1 MPWNV
6 FCASL
11 NCCCSLPPDKF
22 DSYAWSLD
30 IDVRDLRT
38 LVYCLVLTVN
48 SWPAFSVKLFETWPT
63 HWSWLLLCPFVSLCS
78 TSEMHAPMQIH
89 TQMQIQTRC
98 KYIHKWKYRKDANTQ
113 TNANTDKNTDTN
125 TNTPLPSMMFH
136 KSSGLIETWWIII
149 GDNGDDQ
156 MYFLRTIFFTW
167 WWWSDGQID
176 DQIDDDDGQNV
187 LEWRLKMDGGPWLES
202 KTGTLEMFFP
212 SGQNYDDFHD
222 DHKWWCDDDWE
233 KIQLTKLV
241 N

>member
-1 MPWNV
+1 MPGNV
-6 FCASL
+6 YCANL

-78 TSEMHAPMQIH
+78 NSETHAPMQIH

-113 TNANTDKNTDTN
+113 TNANTDTDTDTDTN
-125 TNTPLPSMMFH
+125 TNTPLPSMMFSQKQLMNWNIMNH
-136 KSSGLIETWWIII
+136 LWW
-149 GDNGDDQ
+149 
-156 MYFLRTIFFTW
+156 
-167 WWWSDGQID
+167 
-176 DQIDDDDGQNV
+176 
-187 LEWRLKMDGGPWLES
+187 
-202 KTGTLEMFFP
+202 
-212 SGQNYDDFHD
+212 
-222 DHKWWCDDDWE
+222 
-233 KIQLTKLV
+233 
-241 N
+241 